1 MSQPSPRASAATG
14 HGDGSRTRGRA
25 PDLSGPAPEP
35 FPALARPR
43 AAFCDGRPHR
53 PAGDVTIMA
62 PVSDHRRHPDRGT
75 RRAGQASGRVVQP
88 QTVGV
93 QLANSTRPI
102 IAVLIPCRNEALTV
116 TQVVTDFRRAL
127 PDAVI
132 FVYDNCSTDNTYDL
146 AVAAG
151 AVARREPT
159 PGKGNVVRRMFADV
173 EADVYV
179 MVDGDATYEAA
190 AAPALVDKLWSE
202 NLDMVNGSR
211 VETGANAYRAGH
223 RFGNRMLTGTV
234 AYLFGRQFDDMLSGY
249 RIMSR
254 RFVKSFPALSS
265 GFEIETELTVH
276 ALELRV
282 PIAEVKTRYGERP
295 EGSTSKLSTYRDGVR
310 ILVTILRLFKDE
322 KPAEFFSA
330 AGALMAVASLLFGI
344 PVIAEFTRT
353 GLVPR
358 LPTAVLATGLM
369 ISALLLIICGIIL
382 QTVTRGRL
390 ELKRLHY
397 LSVPIRAPRHT
408 ED

>member
-1 MSQPSPRASAATG
+1 
-14 HGDGSRTRGRA
+14 
-25 PDLSGPAPEP
+25 
-35 FPALARPR
+35 
-43 AAFCDGRPHR
+43 
-53 PAGDVTIMA
+53 MA
-62 PVSDHRRHPDRGT
+62 PVSDYRRYPDRGT
-75 RRAGQASGRVVQP
+75 RRAGQSSRRVVQP
-88 QTVGV
+88 PTAGV
-93 QLANSTRPI
+93 QLAISTRPI

-132 FVYDNCSTDNTYDL
+132 FVYDNCSTDSTYDL

-282 PIAEVKTRYGERP
+282 PIAEVKTSYGERP

-330 AGALMAVASLLFGI
+330 AGGLMAITSLLFGI

-397 LSVPIRAPRHT
+397 LSVPIRAPRQT